1 MIKRKSLKTVGS
13 SAMQWQPQNRLGKNA
28 IFYDS
33 KTGEAIAPGSFAPMQ
48 KNPGPGRSQAFGG
61 YKHPPFGYL
70 PGGALNMMGANLA
83 APNLVAP
90 HLAGPKKMGKGR
102 KRTPSPNEVNRL
114 GDQLSNINLHQPPPS
129 FKRLRDQ
136 LQPPEGEASG
146 KQ

>member
-1 MIKRKSLKTVGS
+1 
-13 SAMQWQPQNRLGKNA
+13 
-28 IFYDS
+28 
-33 KTGEAIAPGSFAPMQ
+33 
-48 KNPGPGRSQAFGG
+48 
-61 YKHPPFGYL
+61 
-70 PGGALNMMGANLA
+70 MMGANLA

-114 GDQLSNINLHQPPPS
+114 GDQLSNINLHQPPT

-146 KQ
+146 KH